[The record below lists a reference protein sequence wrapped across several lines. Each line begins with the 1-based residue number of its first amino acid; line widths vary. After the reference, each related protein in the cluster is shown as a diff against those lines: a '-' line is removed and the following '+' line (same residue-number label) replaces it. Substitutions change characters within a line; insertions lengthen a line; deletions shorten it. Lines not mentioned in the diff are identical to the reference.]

1 MQSIKVVAVG
11 ESWTVSIPPAPNAL
25 VVGSGPAADVVL
37 MDPEVDPRHLVL
49 ESTPEGV
56 RLSDVGSR
64 LGTRLNG
71 LLVNQALL
79 RVGDEIR
86 VGSTTLTLI
95 ETAEVSPPRP
105 AEPKPAPERPRTSYS
120 RRRGGRA
127 EAKPKAKRA
136 AGEKPESKVPVAT
149 TGQAPQA
156 TAPRPGAR
164 PEVAKT
170 RGLGFWLLI
179 GLAVAVLG
187 AGVVFWSSQAGRR
200 DAAEIAYRK
209 AFAMWDEGDSDAAEK
224 AFQAVLI
231 KWPDTN
237 AASKSKEAMA
247 ALEAERRREAEAVLV
262 RKELGERW
270 TQLTLEELEKEFQEF
285 RSEFEGTAAASE
297 DGFLEKIRE
306 LYREE
311 AARRLSETRKQ
322 AAERL
327 DAGRF
332 YDAVLVWH
340 EYIYLPSNIP
350 PDIPGAT
357 EEMKEIQVRATE
369 AYEALTTEAGSL
381 AEEERLDEAIALL
394 AENVGR
400 FRGTRHSFSLRE
412 KIEVFELEKKGETE
426 APEEVKEKVVRR
438 HEFLRAAEDA
448 EALAQRRKYGDAAVA
463 YRQAAT
469 DCPFEDLVAEFTA
482 RADEL
487 AAFGSLFTE
496 LRSQIASH
504 PARFRN
510 ITLGHGFKANAVGAD
525 DEHLAVAVRGAESR
539 LSWSRMGTG
548 RILALFLRLRLAPE
562 GHLWLARYAFE
573 AGDLDRAH
581 AAVSTALEGD
591 ESLRETAFLILSRAK
606 GVPVP
611 EGGFV
616 TYKKRWL
623 TPAERSAAELADQI
637 EDSERAAKSSD
648 ARRRDAALAELREL
662 GETAK
667 PALTRALDHQLL
679 AAVEALETLP
689 ILKSPG
695 TRQMLS
701 GELETRRKAALA
713 LIFDTE
719 KYPYPH
725 PEGPAYD
732 AVQAE
737 VIQLVDK
744 VREVWDR
751 PIALILQKHPEA
763 LDIYSRAEGYS
774 IELTSLGS

>member
-1 MQSIKVVAVG
+1 
-11 ESWTVSIPPAPNAL
+11 
-25 VVGSGPAADVVL
+25 
-37 MDPEVDPRHLVL
+37 
-49 ESTPEGV
+49 
-56 RLSDVGSR
+56 
-64 LGTRLNG
+64 
-71 LLVNQALL
+71 
-79 RVGDEIR
+79 
-86 VGSTTLTLI
+86 
-95 ETAEVSPPRP
+95 
-105 AEPKPAPERPRTSYS
+105 
-120 RRRGGRA
+120 
-127 EAKPKAKRA
+127 
-136 AGEKPESKVPVAT
+136 
-149 TGQAPQA
+149 
-156 TAPRPGAR
+156 
-164 PEVAKT
+164 
-170 RGLGFWLLI
+170 
-179 GLAVAVLG
+179 
-187 AGVVFWSSQAGRR
+187 
-200 DAAEIAYRK
+200 
-209 AFAMWDEGDSDAAEK
+209 
-224 AFQAVLI
+224 
-231 KWPDTN
+231 
-237 AASKSKEAMA
+237 
-247 ALEAERRREAEAVLV
+247 
-262 RKELGERW
+262 
-270 TQLTLEELEKEFQEF
+270 
-285 RSEFEGTAAASE
+285 
-297 DGFLEKIRE
+297 
-306 LYREE
+306 
-311 AARRLSETRKQ
+311 
-322 AAERL
+322 
-327 DAGRF
+327 
-332 YDAVLVWH
+332 
-340 EYIYLPSNIP
+340 
-350 PDIPGAT
+350 
-357 EEMKEIQVRATE
+357 MKEIQVRATE

-774 IELTSLGS
+774 IELTSLGSPPATSFKDLVTRVNEKIGLKKVPAGGTSKKTIEWSYKVLDYNRLLEIDADAEERACVDAVNEYRMMMGLKAVKWNPKLLTCARAHSQHMKEGGFFAHNCPLAGPEHDGHRTPGQRAKLAGYGGGVSENIARGSKTGRGAFSQWFSSSGHHRNMLGSRHTEIGVGRIEDFWTQNFGSASKSVDVPRQPRGG